1 MAFAILT
8 TKNIKL
14 KYENIKIIIYSTRSV
29 KILFLNMALAI
40 DKETLARLGDTLC
53 NTKRTN
59 VGKLQMT
66 SGDASGSIAGAVVG
80 LLYFLT
86 LIIIAF
92 ILVRRKYRERNK
104 VEDSCSDLETE
115 VEKNINENSDKT
127 RSNTKHSLLT
137 TRAIEIITATPVD
150 KVDNQ
155 MADIC

>member
-29 KILFLNMALAI
+29 KIMFLNMASAI
-40 DKETLARLGDTLC
+40 DRETLAKLGETLC

-59 VGKLQMT
+59 DGKLMT
-66 SGDASGSIAGAVVG
+66 SCDASGSIAGAVVG

-137 TRAIEIITATPVD
+137 TRAIEIITAPPVD

>member
-29 KILFLNMALAI
+29 KIMFLNMASAI
-40 DKETLARLGDTLC
+40 DRETLAKLGETLC

-59 VGKLQMT
+59 DGKLQMT
-66 SGDASGSIAGAVVG
+66 SVDASGSIAGAVVG

-104 VEDSCSDLETE
+104 VEDSCSDLETV

-137 TRAIEIITATPVD
+137 TRAIEIITAPHVD
-150 KVDNQ
+150 KVENQ